1 MTERP
6 PIPPPMDPPAEGAA
20 AVEPEVVAAAPAEPV
35 EPVSAPIAADTS
47 PASDT
52 VTSSGRPELIVGAAF
67 VSGLALAFILRRLAN
82 H

>member
-1 MTERP
+1 MN
-6 PIPPPMDPPAEGAA
+6 PPAEGAA
-20 AVEPEVVAAAPAEPV
+20 AVEPEVVAAAPAASV
-35 EPVSAPIAADTS
+35 EPVGPVGAPIVADTS

>member
-35 EPVSAPIAADTS
+35 GAPIAAETS

-52 VTSSGRPELIVGAAF
+52 VRTSGRPELIVGAAF